1 MKLKK
6 RIKKLEL
13 MDKVRNQQIA
23 ELQKLDLKNKVHKQ
37 QISEL
42 QYAVDEL
49 MRIINTCDLELITK
63 RSDEL

>member
-13 MDKVRNQQIA
+13 WDKVRNQQIA
-23 ELQKLDLKNKVHKQ
+23 ELQY
-37 QISEL
+37 S
-42 QYAVDEL
+42 VDEL
-49 MRIINTCDLELITK
+49 MRIINECDLEKITK

>member
-1 MKLKK
+1 
-6 RIKKLEL
+6 

-23 ELQKLDLKNKVHKQ
+23 ELQKLDLKNKVYKQ
-37 QISEL
+37 QITEL

-49 MRIINTCDLELITK
+49 MRVINTCDLEKITK